1 MTKSAGLLIIKNS
14 KVLLVKPR
22 HMASDNNWSIP
33 KGLIDKPS
41 DRNIIETAIRETF
54 EETGILIPKDKIDPS
69 KRSLISYVDSKGILS
84 KIIFY
89 FVVEISDK
97 EYNQYKISNDF
108 DSSEIEAIAFFSAR
122 EARKKVYWKQQSV
135 LNFLKA
141 DSFCINELELLIKL
155 GYIYKVKHPVFPIW
169 LYNIT
174 RKCKL
179 HKNWNYTTLSCRG
192 LILDDSGRIIARPFK
207 KFFER
212 HEIYPEVLNLLYK
225 PIYSADKWDGAL
237 GVMYKYKNNYYICSK
252 NNFNHYI
259 GTIATDAFYNQL
271 RHLNI
276 KDLKDYTILFE
287 IITLKNPFTINY
299 TVADTIFPIA
309 VINNKSAKN
318 DFTRLEELEKVCV
331 ESTIKEGFVDIY
343 EDGTMIKNKLPDFMN
358 EYKKLKKLKEISFVR
373 NSDKI
378 TGSLLDRK
386 KIMDHSF
393 NNLLTNLTQF
403 FLSEN
408 EMYSEKLI
416 FWL

>member
-33 KGLIDKPS
+33 KGLIDKSS

-108 DSSEIEAIAFFSAR
+108 DSSEIETIAFFSAR
-122 EARKKVYWKQQSV
+122 EARKRIYWKQQSV
-135 LNFLKA
+135 LNFVKP

-174 RKCKL
+174 KKCKV
-179 HKNWNYTTLSCRG
+179 HKNWDYTTLSCRG
-192 LILDDSGRIIARPFK
+192 LILDDSGKILARPFK

-212 HEIYPEVLNLLYK
+212 NEMYPEILDILSK
-225 PIYSADKWDGAL
+225 PICIADKLDGAL
-237 GVMYKYKNNYYICSK
+237 GVMYKYKNSYYICSK
-252 NNFNHYI
+252 NNFNHYVGI
-259 GTIATDAFYNQL
+259 LATDALYNQL
-271 RHLNI
+271 HHLNI
-276 KDLKDYTILFE
+276 KDWKGHTTLFE
-287 IITLKNPFTINY
+287 IITFKTPFTINY
-299 TVADTIFPIA
+299 TVEDTVIPIA

-318 DFTRLEELEKVCV
+318 DFTKLEELKNVDIKG
-331 ESTIKEGFVDIY
+331 TIREGFIDNY
-343 EDGTMIKNKLPDFMN
+343 RDGTMIKNKLPEFIN
-358 EYKKLKKLKEISFVR
+358 EYMKLKKLKEINFFN

-386 KIMDHSF
+386 KIMDHNF
-393 NNLLTNLTQF
+393 NNLLTNFTNF
-403 FLSEN
+403 FFRKMKNLAKS
-408 EMYSEKLI
+408 
-416 FWL
+416 